1 MLESHLWLLIDFKTR
16 LWPLIALKPSSA
28 SIQGPG
34 FSTWSQT
41 KTCVS
46 EEPHQKRRKAVPT
59 DRGRAGE
66 WPTVGLTLLVL
77 EYDANL
83 TGFGPN

>member
-34 FSTWSQT
+34 FSDQDMCKRGTT
-41 KTCVS
+41 S
-46 EEPHQKRRKAVPT
+46 EEEE
-59 DRGRAGE
+59 GG
-66 WPTVGLTLLVL
+66 
-77 EYDANL
+77 AN
-83 TGFGPN
+83 